1 MGIDVAGLF
10 QMSGGVVPT
19 LRKGVSSAQPKMGIK
34 GVGLQLDGLL

>member
-1 MGIDVAGLF
+1 MEGASVF
-10 QMSGGVVPT
+10 QMTGGVVPT